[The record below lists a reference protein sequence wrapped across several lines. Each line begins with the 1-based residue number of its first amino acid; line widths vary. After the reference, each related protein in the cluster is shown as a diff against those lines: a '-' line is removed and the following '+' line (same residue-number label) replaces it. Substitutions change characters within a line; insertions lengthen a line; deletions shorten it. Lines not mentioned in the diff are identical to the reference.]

1 MSRIQEILAKADRD
15 GTAGLLQPAADLL
28 SSTGGGT
35 SSVMTPMHDGAAAL
49 NPGAFG
55 FPAPAAVPLAPAV
68 QPRTAQPMLHAALV
82 SALAPHSAIAE
93 QYRAIR
99 AKLSLREENGA
110 LRLLAVTSPAGH
122 DGKSVTA
129 ANLALAMAQEVQRN
143 VVLVDA
149 DLRAPS
155 LHALFA
161 VDRGPGLGDVL
172 SGDATLDDALVHLPE
187 LGLML
192 LPAGAT
198 PDYPTELLGSTTM
211 RQVLDALNTRFDR
224 VVLDLPSVLPLADVG
239 TVAPFVDG
247 VVMVVRAGVTQR
259 PLLDQALATFE
270 EHKVVGVVLNDTD

>member
-28 SSTGGGT
+28 SARSGSAG
-35 SSVMTPMHDGAAAL
+35 MMAPMHDGAAAL
-49 NPGAFG
+49 SPGAFG
-55 FPAPAAVPLAPAV
+55 LPTSSAAPLAPAV
-68 QPRTAQPMLHAALV
+68 EPRTARPMLHAALV

-99 AKLSLREENGA
+99 AKLSQREENGA
-110 LRLLAVTSPAGH
+110 LRMLAVTSPGGH
-122 DGKSVTA
+122 DGKSITA
-129 ANLALAMAQEVQRN
+129 ANLALTMAQEVQRN

-155 LHALFA
+155 VHTLFA
-161 VDRGPGLGDVL
+161 IDRGPGLGDVL
-172 SGDATLDDALVHLPE
+172 SGDAALDDALVHLPE

-192 LPAGAT
+192 LPAGTT
-198 PDYPTELLGSTTM
+198 PDYPTELLGSTGM
-211 RQVLDALNTRFDR
+211 RQILDELNTRFDR
-224 VVLDLPSVLPLADVG
+224 VVLDLPSVLPLADVR

-247 VVMVVRAGVTQR
+247 VLMVVRAGVTQR

-270 EHKVVGVVLNDTD
+270 DNKVVGVVLNDTE